1 MSKPLTFAQKQ
12 ELKDILAEVYARDVE
27 LPPDVKDLIQG
38 TKPPLLW
45 NTNEYDC
52 FTKADGTMFIP
63 NDKQKPFID
72 SKAMFSAL
80 ISGRAGG
87 KTSSAAQKALQKIR
101 DGENGAVMNP
111 DFENFKLSTWPEFR
125 EWIPWENVI
134 AKHKHRHNPEWK
146 PNQPFDLVFENGVTV
161 ICKGLKNPDSA
172 RGPNINWLWYDEPGN
187 DLDGA
192 SWQIASAS
200 VRIGKDPM
208 CWASGTPK
216 GKNHWIYEFFVEQD
230 IPEDALEAFKKVK
243 GNRPLIEVF
252 YTTIAD
258 NESNLDAA
266 FYARMLAMYPSGWL
280 RQQELFGEFVDE
292 GGILGDSS
300 WFNGKIIPLS
310 PEKVYKRVRYWDLAA
325 TEKEIT
331 GKKRNDPDETV
342 GTKMS
347 WDQKY
352 FYIEDQHGG
361 FWEWLDIK
369 KQILETAKKD
379 GSKVEIWV
387 EQEPGSGGKNQV
399 AEIANYIKEK
409 LPGWPA
415 VQGHLPKQEGDKV
428 MRANYWFAE
437 ANLGLIFIVTGSWV
451 KVFFKQL
458 DSFPGRHDDKI
469 DSVSGARLV
478 LAPIEMWKK
487 IKFLKI

>member
-1 MSKPLTFAQKQ
+1 MSKQLTQTQKQ
-12 ELKDILAEVYARDVE
+12 NLKGILAEVYARDIA
-27 LPPDVKDLIQG
+27 LPDEVKDLIKG

-45 NTNEYDC
+45 NVNDYDC
-52 FTKADGTMFIP
+52 FTKQDGTMFIP
-63 NDKQKPFID
+63 NDKQAPFVG
-72 SKAMFSAL
+72 SRAMFSAL

-87 KTSSAAQKALQKIR
+87 KSASGAQKALQKIMA
-101 DGENGAVMNP
+101 GENGAVVNP

-134 AKHKHRHNPEWK
+134 LKHKHRRNPEWK
-146 PNQPFDLVFENGVTV
+146 PTQPFDLVFENGVVV

-187 DLDGA
+187 DMDGA
-192 SWQIASAS
+192 AWQIATAS

-208 CWASGTPK
+208 CWATGTPK
-216 GKNHWIYEFFVEQD
+216 GKSHWLYEFFVEQD
-230 IPEDALEAFKKVK
+230 IPDDALEAFKKSA
-243 GNRPLIEVF
+243 GDRDFIEVF
-252 YTTIAD
+252 YTTIAE
-258 NESNLDAA
+258 NKHNLDADY
-266 FYARMLAMYPSGWL
+266 YARMLAMYPSGWL

-300 WFNGKIIPLS
+300 WFNGKMIPLA

-325 TEKEIT
+325 TEKKIT

-342 GTKMS
+342 GTKGS
-347 WDQKY
+347 WDKEY
-352 FYIEDQHGG
+352 FYLEHQHSG

-369 KQILETAKKD
+369 KQIYETAKED
-379 GSKVEIWV
+379 GALVEIWV

-399 AEIANYIKEK
+399 AEIANYIQER
-409 LPGWPA
+409 LPGWLP
-415 VQGHLPKQEGDKV
+415 VRGHQPREDGDKV

-437 ANLGLIFIVTGSWV
+437 ANLGIIFIVAGSWV
-451 KVFFKQL
+451 KGFFKQL

-469 DSVSGARLV
+469 DSVSGVRLV

-487 IKFLKI
+487 IPFLRL